1 MKIIEEYKSV
11 KKEHSDFFRK
21 FTPKDRL
28 KYSEQIVTLKR
39 RLDELELRIVNGIL
53 NFTLDYNR
61 TYNDLKSVKLHHFLD
76 DNIGISRFL
85 TNQKISR
92 SIGYDERKRNQVIN
106 DFKDLCKKVWEDY
119 IITSEEREEL
129 NDFCKRNFIDRTQ
142 QFLIEQE
149 ISKKYT
155 DGFDLIKI
163 VEYYFKNENL
173 TDKEIKEI
181 IDREYKKKVPL
192 ARIIFITSQLNKQI
206 SEDIDLG
213 ENKSKL
219 IKTINFNDILNIYL
233 IVVNGNITSG
243 FEFEIGYIEGEKDSL
258 KIMISKKMFNDG
270 NETRLIDLITD
281 GLCYK
286 LCSSNMNL
294 REFLEKKS
302 MMRDEIQSLF

>member
-258 KIMISKKMFNDG
+258 KIMISKKIFNDG
-270 NETRLIDLITD
+270 NETRLIDLITG